1 VYMGLTANLA
11 EAWEPY
17 KAAISALV
25 NTLETSNLKDYS
37 SKRHAKLQVSK
48 KITNFFS
55 FTADFTYSTENF
67 KSKQTNAAGRI
78 FK

>member
-1 VYMGLTANLA
+1 MGLTANLA

-37 SKRHAKLQVSK
+37 SKRHAKLQV
-48 KITNFFS
+48 
-55 FTADFTYSTENF
+55 TAMVEFWC
-67 KSKQTNAAGRI
+67 GI
-78 FK
+78 FML

>member
-1 VYMGLTANLA
+1 MLFESRTLIFQVINVYMGLTANLA

-37 SKRHAKLQVSK
+37 SKRHAKLQVRQRK
-48 KITNFFS
+48 
-55 FTADFTYSTENF
+55 
-67 KSKQTNAAGRI
+67 
-78 FK
+78 

>member
-1 VYMGLTANLA
+1 MGLTANLA

-37 SKRHAKLQVSK
+37 SKRHAKLQVFRRIALK
-48 KITNFFS
+48 FGVMFNWNS
-55 FTADFTYSTENF
+55 FTENF
-67 KSKQTNAAGRI
+67 ESK
-78 FK
+78 